1 MNREPV
7 EIQIEALNMQIE
19 TKPSEAS
26 TCSFCLS

>member
-19 TKPSEAS
+19 TKPGETS
-26 TCSFCLS
+26 TCSFC